1 MAKSKTECVLDIPV
15 QFGKVSIGAN
25 SASIP
30 LKADRSAISVSKA
43 DKNLCGH
50 RLTGKIVASDSQPDQ
65 GHFDGMD
72 GTTGEL
78 EATFDVKAFTAKP
91 KHISFSLSLSIKD
104 IDMSQLA
111 HFANRQGRLI
121 VEIVE
126 ALPEDDD
133 DSGDDE

>member
-1 MAKSKTECVLDIPV
+1 MATKKTDVLLDVPV
-15 QFGKVSIGAN
+15 SFGKISIGAN
-25 SASIP
+25 TASIP

-65 GHFDGMD
+65 GHFAGMD
-72 GTTGEL
+72 GATGEL
-78 EATFDVKAFTAKP
+78 EATFDVKGFGVRP
-91 KHISFSLSLSIKD
+91 KHIGFSLSLSIKD
-104 IDMSQLA
+104 IDMADLA